1 MYPQFPFIQAC
12 YYGIYSLSTNGQATV
27 PTTGITTY
35 FAYNST
41 TTTLAGSTTVNGAT
55 TLTIGSTASGQTMGG
70 TTAAGQTIGGTTAAG
85 QTIGGTTAAGQTTGG
100 TTAAGQTIGGST
112 AAGQIMGGS
121 TGNVTLNTTSG
132 SANMTNSNGFNINSN
147 VKLIFLFCSLLLL

>member
-55 TLTIGSTASGQTMGG
+55 ALTIG
-70 TTAAGQTIGGTTAAG
+70 TTAAGQTIGGTS
-85 QTIGGTTAAGQTTGG
+85 
-100 TTAAGQTIGGST
+100 AAGQTIGGST